1 MADDRSNEIPEDL
14 VGTLRPG
21 RRDLEPNANRRR
33 LIESLGAC
41 DRGARS
47 EGWQRPSDHIRASTE
62 DGLEFDSAIE
72 CPGIAV
78 GLNISVEAARDRGTV
93 VQAGR
98 VIRRRSSTRDLAYE
112 NITIEAT
119 WCYEITNAV
128 ASDPDDFERQSF
140 PVEKIITG
148 RIEPE
153 AIVDTGS
160 AGCSIR
166 RQRDEGDG

>member
-1 MADDRSNEIPEDL
+1 
-14 VGTLRPG
+14 
-21 RRDLEPNANRRR
+21 
-33 LIESLGAC
+33 
-41 DRGARS
+41 
-47 EGWQRPSDHIRASTE
+47 
-62 DGLEFDSAIE
+62 
-72 CPGIAV
+72 V

-112 NITIEAT
+112 NITIDAT
-119 WCYEITNAV
+119 WCYEITMRSRV
-128 ASDPDDFERQSF
+128 IRMISSGKLS
-140 PVEKIITG
+140 VEKIITG

-160 AGCSIR
+160 ARCSIR